1 MGRFKKL
8 SHAVYD
14 CKYHI
19 VWCPKY
25 RYRVLLEEKA
35 KFVETSVRM
44 LCEWKG
50 LEVEAL
56 AYYKLQGNHHFASV
70 NQVAEQAL
78 NGLFAKKSS
87 MVPFSVRLKLNIL
100 MPDRITKQI
109 EHNKL

>member
-8 SHAVYD
+8 SHAIYY

-44 LCEWKG
+44 LCEWKE
-50 LEVEAL
+50 LEVEA
-56 AYYKLQGNHHFASV
+56 
-70 NQVAEQAL
+70 
-78 NGLFAKKSS
+78 
-87 MVPFSVRLKLNIL
+87 
-100 MPDRITKQI
+100 
-109 EHNKL
+109 